1 MGCKEYVE
9 NQAEK
14 NMERQVATKI
24 CQGLGLTMIDDSK
37 VSLGAYLAPT
47 P

>member
-9 NQAEK
+9 NQTEN

-24 CQGLGLTMIDDSK
+24 CQGFGLTMIDDSS
-37 VSLGAYLAPT
+37 VS
-47 P
+47 